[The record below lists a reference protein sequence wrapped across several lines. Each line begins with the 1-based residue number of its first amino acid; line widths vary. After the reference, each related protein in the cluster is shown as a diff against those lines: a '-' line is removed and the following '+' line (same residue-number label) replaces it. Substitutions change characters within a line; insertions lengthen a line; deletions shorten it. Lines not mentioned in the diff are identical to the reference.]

1 MHAVYLIDIDNFKFI
16 NDHFGHNCG
25 DKVIVEVAIR
35 IKTILPENSFVARVG
50 GDEFIAIL
58 PSENRSSIASIAET
72 LLTLLR
78 SDYNFYGRAI
88 KTSASIGVTLYP
100 GDANI
105 AEELMINAD
114 AAMYAA
120 KAGGKNSWRFFEKS
134 MLEDSLERLF

>member
-1 MHAVYLIDIDNFKFI
+1 M
-16 NDHFGHNCG
+16 
-25 DKVIVEVAIR
+25 
-35 IKTILPENSFVARVG
+35 
-50 GDEFIAIL
+50 
-58 PSENRSSIASIAET
+58 
-72 LLTLLR
+72 
-78 SDYNFYGRAI
+78 
-88 KTSASIGVTLYP
+88 TLYP